1 MRKIWSRIF
10 VLCMAC
16 MICMCG
22 LCLAAD
28 DGNWVEYY
36 RIDEKN
42 LFCVNPSSINIHKWG
57 GHKFLEVEIRD
68 EQPEKAFKVDEVIA
82 IDIENRKYIHLKV
95 NKWKLQDISEIV
107 NGEALYT
114 KHDIL
119 VKWVEKNRPE
129 VINEIR
135 EYNKNAPPL
144 PTPKTDVTAPR
155 GNTPIDPTPGI
166 DRQPGTQAQPG
177 GNVDVTG
184 TPNVPSSTTPNV
196 SGDLHSLI
204 YTPVQSEKATL
215 AFCPLDTDGDIS
227 EIYRNPYKRGAE
239 YKIIST
245 FPTSDGKRG
254 YYHEFPS
261 FNYIPDDP
269 DDPGAGGDFLFV
281 DYYGYYMR
289 IRKIGETAVK
299 ISWLDATQSSP
310 QLRRPDEMRPYPE
323 DTYELQLVTQGKVK
337 IKKVPYRFVSTHG
350 IIIQE
355 CKEELGAVFAVLD
368 FLNEGNTLNMIA
380 DPPQGMALP
389 GEAEDFKDPGKYRKI
404 GTGVEAA
411 R

>member
-1 MRKIWSRIF
+1 MRKVWSRIF
-10 VLCMAC
+10 LLCMAC
-16 MICMCG
+16 MICMSG
-22 LCLAAD
+22 LCLAAN
-28 DGNWVEYY
+28 GSENWVKYYSDNSHNLSFYVDTNSIKTCEY
-36 RIDEKN
+36 
-42 LFCVNPSSINIHKWG
+42 G
-57 GHKFLEVEIRD
+57 GHKYLDVKNASQRTTFLEFHLLLDV
-68 EQPEKAFKVDEVIA
+68 
-82 IDIENRKYIHLKV
+82 ENRTVYTLEME
-95 NKWKLQDISEIV
+95 NKQTNRKSSQDISKITQNAVSFSTGSDME
-107 NGEALYT
+107 Y
-114 KHDIL
+114 L
-119 VKWVEKNRPE
+119 VKLLEWVEQNRPD

-135 EYNKNAPPL
+135 TFNHSAAPE
-144 PTPKTDVTAPR
+144 KT
-155 GNTPIDPTPGI
+155 
-166 DRQPGTQAQPG
+166 
-177 GNVDVTG
+177 DVTG

-204 YTPVQSEKATL
+204 YTPVQSEKAAL

-281 DYYGYYMR
+281 DYYGYYMQ

-368 FLNEGNTLNMIA
+368 FLNEGNTLDMIA

-389 GEAEDFKDPGKYRKI
+389 GEAEDFKEPGKYRKT